1 MADRSLSARVAD
13 FVARHKLLPR
23 GAVVVVG
30 VSGGADSIALLHG
43 LRALGRDHD
52 HPLRLHVAHLHH
64 GIRGADADADA
75 AFVESLAADLG
86 LPCIRDHVDI
96 PKLHAR
102 EPGSR
107 EELARRERYRFF
119 ERAAARCGAD
129 HIAVGHH
136 ADDQAET
143 VLHRIVRGTGLRGLA
158 GMAPVRTLRGVEG
171 CRLVR
176 PLLCVTRKEILAYL
190 ESGGMAYRTDATNAD
205 RDLTRNRIRGELLP
219 ELARDYNPRV
229 RAALVRLAE
238 QAGGAYAFID
248 ATAIKTLA
256 AVIVRADEGA
266 IVLNADALA
275 RKDRMVQAEVIRRA
289 LGRFECGEQRLAFA
303 HLDAVVTLMAE
314 RVDGGAVSLPYGI
327 TARLMG
333 SQLVFSVEATTPPAP
348 VDCVVPIR
356 LPGTTSAEPWG
367 CAVTCTVQERRGPI
381 AALIREARAAVGH
394 WEYMDRDRVV
404 PPLVLRGRRAGDRYQ
419 PVGAPGSKAL
429 ADVLADAKVP
439 VGERGRAAVLCDRDG
454 PIWLIGQRLGE
465 RVKLTPATRTVLRV
479 EVRESDDPAR

>member
-13 FVARHKLLPR
+13 FVARHELLPR

-43 LRALGRDHD
+43 LRALGREHD

-96 PKLHAR
+96 PKLHAS
-102 EPGSR
+102 ESGSR

-256 AVIVRADEGA
+256 AVTVRADAGEV
-266 IVLNADALA
+266 VLNAEALA
-275 RKDRMVQAEVIRRA
+275 RKDRMVQAEVFRRV
-289 LGRFECGEQRLAFA
+289 LGRFDCGEQRLAFSPSGRGHHA
-303 HLDAVVTLMAE
+303 
-314 RVDGGAVSLPYGI
+314 DG
-327 TARLMG
+327 
-333 SQLVFSVEATTPPAP
+333 Q
-348 VDCVVPIR
+348 
-356 LPGTTSAEPWG
+356 
-367 CAVTCTVQERRGPI
+367 RG
-381 AALIREARAAVGH
+381 G
-394 WEYMDRDRVV
+394 
-404 PPLVLRGRRAGDRYQ
+404 RGRG
-419 PVGAPGSKAL
+419 
-429 ADVLADAKVP
+429 VLAVRYHRPADGVASGLLGGGDHPPGLQWTAWCRFACRVRRPPSRGDA
-439 VGERGRAAVLCDRDG
+439 R
-454 PIWLIGQRLGE
+454 
-465 RVKLTPATRTVLRV
+465 
-479 EVRESDDPAR
+479 

>member
-256 AVIVRADEGA
+256 AVTVRADAGEV
-266 IVLNADALA
+266 VLNAEALA
-275 RKDRMVQAEVIRRA
+275 RKDRMVQAEVFRRV
-289 LGRFECGEQRLAFA
+289 LGRFDCGEQRLAFS
-303 HLDAVVTLMAE
+303 HLDAVITLMANG
-314 RVDGGAVSLPYGI
+314 VDGRAVSLPYGI

-333 SQLVFSVEATTPPAP
+333 SLLVFSVEATTPPGSSGLRGADSP
-348 VDCVVPIR
+348 AGYDVRRAVGMRGDLHGPRAARTDRSADSRSPGGSWALGIHGSR
-356 LPGTTSAEPWG
+356 LRRTAAGVARTACGRPLSASG
-367 CAVTCTVQERRGPI
+367 CAGVEIARRP
-381 AALIREARAAVGH
+381 ARRCQG
-394 WEYMDRDRVV
+394 
-404 PPLVLRGRRAGDRYQ
+404 AG
-419 PVGAPGSKAL
+419 
-429 ADVLADAKVP
+429 
-439 VGERGRAAVLCDRDG
+439 GRARPRSGAL
-454 PIWLIGQRLGE
+454 
-465 RVKLTPATRTVLRV
+465 
-479 EVRESDDPAR
+479 

>member
-256 AVIVRADEGA
+256 AVTVRADAGA
-266 IVLNADALA
+266 SGAQRGGVGPQGSHGA
-275 RKDRMVQAEVIRRA
+275 
-289 LGRFECGEQRLAFA
+289 GRG
-303 HLDAVVTLMAE
+303 H
-314 RVDGGAVSLPYGI
+314 
-327 TARLMG
+327 
-333 SQLVFSVEATTPPAP
+333 PAG
-348 VDCVVPIR
+348 V
-356 LPGTTSAEPWG
+356 
-367 CAVTCTVQERRGPI
+367 GP
-381 AALIREARAAVGH
+381 LR
-394 WEYMDRDRVV
+394 
-404 PPLVLRGRRAGDRYQ
+404 LRGATLGFFPSGRGHHADGQRGGRARG
-419 PVGAPGSKAL
+419 
-429 ADVLADAKVP
+429 VLAVRYHRPADGVATGLLGGGDHPPGLQWTAWCRFACRVRRPPSRGDA
-439 VGERGRAAVLCDRDG
+439 R
-454 PIWLIGQRLGE
+454 
-465 RVKLTPATRTVLRV
+465 
-479 EVRESDDPAR
+479 